1 MIKISYLTISEH
13 DKSVQYDI
21 ATPHSFIE
29 LIFVMV
35 KDTYLLTVTTSLFLC
50 KIPTDPHPTSL
61 LNSRALI

>member
-35 KDTYLLTVTTSLFLC
+35 KDTYLLWLLLFFFVRSPP
-50 KIPTDPHPTSL
+50 IPTPPPF
-61 LNSRALI
+61 